1 MSITINGSGTLTGV
15 SVGGLPDGI
24 VDADTLATD
33 AVTTVKIEDDAVTD
47 AKQDLSGAAKAWV
60 TIDGLGTGD
69 LRIKHFN
76 VSGVTDSGTGRYSV
90 SFTNSFSDTGYCV
103 VTGGYNTFNGDGSW
117 NAVGNGTNS
126 NYPAALSTGGVELQC
141 FNGSGNAQDQHAVF
155 VAVFGD

>member
-15 SVGGLPDGI
+15 SVGGLPDGS

-33 AVTTVKIEDDAVTD
+33 AVTTVKIADDAVTD
-47 AKQDLSGAAKAWV
+47 SKENLSGTAKAWV
-60 TIDGLGTGD
+60 TIDGVGTGD

-76 VSGVTDSGTGRYSV
+76 VSSITDNGTGKYGV

-103 VTGGYNTFNGDGSW
+103 VTGGYNTVGGDGSW
-117 NAVGNGTNS
+117 NTVGNGTTS
-126 NYPAALSTGGVELQC
+126 AYPAALSTGAVQIIS
-141 FNGSGNAQDQHAVF
+141 FSSSGNQQDQQAVF